1 MEQLAHQ
8 ITFLND
14 FLPYKYTIDTC
25 SILSQKDDD
34 THPRSIEKSLWDD
47 IEQMMR
53 DHEIVISREILDE
66 IEDEEIKKSM
76 INIGCVV
83 IDVDRDIQLYVKE
96 IVCKCPKL
104 VDFKG
109 NKSSGDALVG

>member
-53 DHEIVISREILDE
+53 DHVRIRQLLPEISKKCEMTITNMFKLKASLASSSDDSKPEHIEI
-66 IEDEEIKKSM
+66 IGFSM
-76 INIGCVV
+76 RKMRFAN
-83 IDVDRDIQLYVKE
+83 
-96 IVCKCPKL
+96 KL
-104 VDFKG
+104 LTVDF
-109 NKSSGDALVG
+109 